1 MGAGNRRRSV
11 GAAECRR
18 VLPFELGIQASVVQ
32 DHEAKTVSLEGFAL
46 ARPGIT
52 VLTRRIVQPV
62 SAVSESTVQLRQK
75 LVSRIVVLVKACG
88 MRTRLRQAKGCQA
101 ET

>member
-1 MGAGNRRRSV
+1 
-11 GAAECRR
+11 
-18 VLPFELGIQASVVQ
+18 
-32 DHEAKTVSLEGFAL
+32 
-46 ARPGIT
+46 
-52 VLTRRIVQPV
+52 
-62 SAVSESTVQLRQK
+62 VQLRQK